1 MEVEVCIIKKLFSH
15 VTVELEGEDPSLEDL
30 SSAVKNE
37 IQRINDEDDWD
48 EIDYYGKERYEAYET
63 YGGTDIPLD
72 ESRTC
77 IYRCLL

>member
-37 IQRINDEDDWD
+37 IQRINDEDDWY
-48 EIDYYGKERYEAYET
+48 EVDYYGKERYEAYET

-72 ESRTC
+72 D
-77 IYRCLL
+77 

>member
-48 EIDYYGKERYEAYET
+48 EVDYYGKERYEAYET

-72 ESRTC
+72 D
-77 IYRCLL
+77 

>member
-72 ESRTC
+72 D
-77 IYRCLL
+77 

>member
-63 YGGTDIPLD
+63 YGRTDIPLD
-72 ESRTC
+72 D
-77 IYRCLL
+77 